1 MLFFLYHG
9 FIWLFCSLFNTF
21 FRNMYCIRAEKL
33 LILRQNKQ
41 KNKYNQKLFVI
52 KSMKKTLLMGAAIC
66 AVFAMTSCKSKES
79 AYKKA
84 YEKAKAQQETVVTT
98 PVTTQTPTQVAVT
111 PTAPVTSTPAAD
123 YSNVQV
129 RTENVS
135 LVNGAPLKAYSVVIG
150 SFSVQ
155 SNATAL
161 SAALTGKGYTPRVVK
176 AVVNGAD
183 WYRVVA
189 TSYDTKAEAAQSR
202 AALEGQYP
210 GAWLLYQK

>member
-1 MLFFLYHG
+1 
-9 FIWLFCSLFNTF
+9 
-21 FRNMYCIRAEKL
+21 MYCVREENL
-33 LILRQNKQ
+33 LILHPNSIEELIQVK
-41 KNKYNQKLFVI
+41 FIVI

-84 YEKAKAQQETVVTT
+84 YEKAKAQQETVVAT
-98 PVTTQTPTQVAVT
+98 PVTTQPTTPVAVT
-111 PTAPVTSTPAAD
+111 PAAPVTTTPAAD
-123 YSNVQV
+123 YSNVSV

-135 LVNGAPLKAYSVVIG
+135 LVNGAPLKAYSVVVG

-155 SNATAL
+155 SNANAL
-161 SAALTGKGYTPRVVK
+161 STTLAGKGYAPRVVK
-176 AVVNGAD
+176 SVVNGAD
-183 WYRVVA
+183 WYRVIA

-202 AALEGQYP
+202 AALESQYA

>member
-1 MLFFLYHG
+1 
-9 FIWLFCSLFNTF
+9 
-21 FRNMYCIRAEKL
+21 
-33 LILRQNKQ
+33 
-41 KNKYNQKLFVI
+41 
-52 KSMKKTLLMGAAIC
+52 MKKTLLMGAAIC

-98 PVTTQTPTQVAVT
+98 TPVTTQPTTPVAVT
-111 PTAPVTSTPAAD
+111 PTAPVTTTPAAD
-123 YSNVQV
+123 YSNVTV

-161 SAALTGKGYTPRVVK
+161 STTLAGKGYTPRVVK
-176 AVVNGAD
+176 AAVTIQRLRLLRAVLPL
-183 WYRVVA
+183 RVSILALGCYTRSDKASLLLLISGKSTFHRLRGPSNRVSCDGPFENHSWRSDYSRNA
-189 TSYDTKAEAAQSR
+189 TGNEILKGIPEK
-202 AALEGQYP
+202 GIC
-210 GAWLLYQK
+210 